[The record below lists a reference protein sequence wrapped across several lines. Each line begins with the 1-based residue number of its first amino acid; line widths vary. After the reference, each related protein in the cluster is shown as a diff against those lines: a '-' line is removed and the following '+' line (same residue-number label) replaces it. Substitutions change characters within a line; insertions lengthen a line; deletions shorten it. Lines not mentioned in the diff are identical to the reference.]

1 MRMIIDTSSM
11 IPIYEQLMDSV
22 KAMIMSGELKEGDPL
37 PSIRTLSAELKISA
51 LTVKKAYDQL
61 EQEGFTATVHGKGSY
76 VKGGNPEM
84 IREMQRMEIERS
96 MEEVVKQ
103 AKEYRFSNDEIREV
117 LELYLED

>member
-11 IPIYEQLMDSV
+11 IPIYEQRMDSV